1 LPHRKPFL
9 PHKPR
14 TPPRTPQQGSSTILF
29 ENRRRTIFY
38 LVIVNCTIISQDT
51 NGYQGRKQ
59 EGQGCPHS
67 FQHSTQRCPHSGW
80 GCWCRW
86 QEGTAAAGWLFR
98 WFIRTSRSDSTRY
111 LPPLASCLLLL
122 PPASC
127 LLPPASCLHYSFS
140 FIFFF
145 FIFGLAVTNSLFSI
159 LILSTL
165 FSILYSLSLSSPSP
179 SPSPSFLV
187 AMASDPR
194 LAQMVG
200 VCSSSSYSSSFH
212 ILFQFTPTPP
222 FFQQEKLGSIVGMS
236 TGFPADFPAPI
247 RRRLNALK
255 NLLVPISW
263 PLSRSISRSN

>member
-1 LPHRKPFL
+1 MTKKDERGPRGFLFFFCSLSWSSFSSLPHRKPFL

-159 LILSTL
+159 LHSL
-165 FSILYSLSLSSPSP
+165 FSILSLSLVPLISLSLSLFS
-179 SPSPSFLV
+179 
-187 AMASDPR
+187 
-194 LAQMVG
+194 
-200 VCSSSSYSSSFH
+200 CSNG
-212 ILFQFTPTPP
+212 
-222 FFQQEKLGSIVGMS
+222 E
-236 TGFPADFPAPI
+236 
-247 RRRLNALK
+247 
-255 NLLVPISW
+255 
-263 PLSRSISRSN
+263 

>member
-1 LPHRKPFL
+1 M
-9 PHKPR
+9 
-14 TPPRTPQQGSSTILF
+14 PPLLSTLHA
-29 ENRRRTIFY
+29 T
-38 LVIVNCTIISQDT
+38 
-51 NGYQGRKQ
+51 
-59 EGQGCPHS
+59 
-67 FQHSTQRCPHSGW
+67 
-80 GCWCRW
+80 
-86 QEGTAAAGWLFR
+86 
-98 WFIRTSRSDSTRY
+98 
-111 LPPLASCLLLL
+111 LPPFRVGLLVPVARRDSSSRLALSLVHSNFPLRFNSVLASSCLLS

-165 FSILYSLSLSSPSP
+165 FSSLYSLSLSSPSP